1 MYGTT
6 IVTNNEFYL
15 WFVKGYIVEQKGEDV
30 NWAKTTISIAREKA
44 QLEEVKVMKSGGS
57 MDMIEFN
64 GGDMCG

>member
-1 MYGTT
+1 
-6 IVTNNEFYL
+6 L